1 MDASLEMQTKEA
13 LRNGAA
19 EIDRLRQDNAM
30 LALKAQAFDTISG
43 LIQLLAPRPSQGYA
57 PDAAWILR
65 KLLADI
71 EKQENAAKSPM
82 AEAAE

>member
-1 MDASLEMQTKEA
+1 MDASLEQQTKEA

-30 LALKAQAFDTISG
+30 LALKAQAFDTIFG
-43 LIQLLAPRPSQGYA
+43 LIELLAPKRSQGYG

-65 KLLADI
+65 KLLAET
-71 EKQENAAKSPM
+71 EKRENAAKSPM
-82 AEAAE
+82 AETAG

>member
-13 LRNGAA
+13 LGNGAA
-19 EIDRLRQDNAM
+19 EIDRLRPENAM

-43 LIQLLAPRPSQGYA
+43 LVQLLAPRPNQGYA
-57 PDAAWILR
+57 PDAAWIMR

-71 EKQENAAKSPM
+71 EKHENAAKSPVT
-82 AEAAE
+82 E